1 MRGTV
6 VAGVGT
12 RHGASLP
19 DGGVNQKKCMFA
31 TQIRTSPF
39 IALSSPYINENS
51 TNSQCAEM
59 PATRPPTVCEAIA
72 LEISWR

>member
-39 IALSSPYINENS
+39 IAPSSPYINENR